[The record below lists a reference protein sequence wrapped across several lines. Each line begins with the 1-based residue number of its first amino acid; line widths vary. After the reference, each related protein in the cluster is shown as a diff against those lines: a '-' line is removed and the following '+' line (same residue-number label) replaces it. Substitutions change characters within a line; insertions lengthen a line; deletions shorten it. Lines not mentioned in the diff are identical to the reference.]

1 MPNTILVDTGFLV
14 ALFRRGDPYA
24 ASAKALLA
32 GRLKRERPRLVTV
45 YPVITETCFFF
56 HPADGA
62 RFLDWVHQG
71 GVILRQIEPLYLPEI
86 AALLRRY
93 ADQRIDFADACL
105 IWLAGQ
111 EKTHRVLTT
120 DRRDFSIYRAPDG
133 RPFERVWLADAER
146 PSPH

>member
-1 MPNTILVDTGFLV
+1 MQ
-14 ALFRRGDPYA
+14 
-24 ASAKALLA
+24 
-32 GRLKRERPRLVTV
+32 
-45 YPVITETCFFF
+45 ITETCFFF

-71 GVILRQIEPLYLPEI
+71 GVILRQIEPLHLPEI

-93 ADQRIDFADACL
+93 ADQRINLADACL

-120 DRRDFSIYRAPDG
+120 DRRDFSIYRTPDG